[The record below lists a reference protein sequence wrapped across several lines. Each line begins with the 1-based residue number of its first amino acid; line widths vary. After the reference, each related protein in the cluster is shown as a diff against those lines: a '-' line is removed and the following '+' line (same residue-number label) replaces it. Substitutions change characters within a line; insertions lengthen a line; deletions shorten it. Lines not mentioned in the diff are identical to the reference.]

1 LPIPTGKKD
10 GAVNAT
16 DKNAARLTLLEG
28 VNISPADLE
37 TIANEIEDNQRI
49 VAELEEFA
57 QETPWVSLQAQ
68 PPGKKA

>member
-1 LPIPTGKKD
+1 M
-10 GAVNAT
+10 NAS
-16 DKNAARLTLLEG
+16 DKIAARLTLLEG

-57 QETPWVSLQAQ
+57 QETPWISLQIQ
-68 PPGKKA
+68 PLGNKA

>member
-1 LPIPTGKKD
+1 M
-10 GAVNAT
+10 
-16 DKNAARLTLLEG
+16 AARLTLLEG

-57 QETPWVSLQAQ
+57 QGTPWTSLQVQ